1 MTQILV
7 NVDNI
12 VVGEKDAFAEFVVR
26 LNAPSAALVSVNY
39 FTSNG
44 SAVANSDYIGIG
56 TNTLT
61 FAPGEMVKTVRVP
74 IVDDT
79 TAEPTESF
87 FFNLSSPTGGAV
99 IGNGIGRATVI
110 DDDGPPAVAAPE
122 VARVAL
128 NVPTPVSGISISE
141 NGVIS
146 GAIALT
152 LANDADVPFAAATG
166 LSSPLNGI
174 FTVTLEDL
182 RGLLSVTGSGITG
195 SNTTKLTF
203 AKAA

>member
-1 MTQILV
+1 
-7 NVDNI
+7 
-12 VVGEKDAFAEFVVR
+12 VVR
-26 LNAPSAALVSVNY
+26 LNAPSAASVSVNY

-44 SAVANSDYIGIG
+44 SAVANTDYIGIS

-146 GAIALT
+146 GGAIALT

-182 RGLLSVTGSGITG
+182 RGLLSVMGSGITG